1 MKRWWNGPES
11 VFFAKNVKL
20 FYFENRCIS
29 RSEGVFPA
37 KTSRKSPSAF
47 SGGGHEAEARKTTG
61 RETEFRTGPGNPPG
75 LPIPPAS
82 EPENADDAHRLH
94 RRPEQRFCSRTASRR
109 FPGIRSGDGLPANR
123 SAEGEPNV
131 FSPGSLPLAR
141 APGRAKARSRK
152 DRPKRKTEQ
161 KLQKTKES
169 CTRAARR
176 KPVPPGKSPT
186 RRRKDGILRIG
197 RRPPDA
203 LRPRKGGRTDTP
215 HRRTNRNRIC
225 LPEDRRNVRQP
236 LPCGTEALRLR
247 YGKGIRKPDARKR
260 GKRGIRT
267 PGTLQFNGF
276 QDRRNRPLCHL
287 SEDKS
292 ITDFPFRQ
300 IPAALISPERPEKQ
314 RFTV

>member
-1 MKRWWNGPES
+1 MLDKFKKRKRWWNDPES

-29 RSEGVFPA
+29 RSEDVLPA

-47 SGGGHEAEARKTTG
+47 SGGGHEPEERKTTG

-94 RRPEQRFCSRTASRR
+94 RRPEQRFCRQSAAVSRESVQATAYPRIEAR
-109 FPGIRSGDGLPANR
+109 KGNR
-123 SAEGEPNV
+123 MYFLRHHCPS
-131 FSPGSLPLAR
+131 
-141 APGRAKARSRK
+141 
-152 DRPKRKTEQ
+152 
-161 KLQKTKES
+161 
-169 CTRAARR
+169 
-176 KPVPPGKSPT
+176 PGKSPT

-215 HRRTNRNRIC
+215 HRRTNRIC
-225 LPEDRRNVRQP
+225 LPEDRRKGRQP
-236 LPCGTEALRLR
+236 LPCGTEALRLKH
-247 YGKGIRKPDARKR
+247 GKGIRFPDARKC

-300 IPAALISPERPEKQ
+300 IPATLISPERPEKQ